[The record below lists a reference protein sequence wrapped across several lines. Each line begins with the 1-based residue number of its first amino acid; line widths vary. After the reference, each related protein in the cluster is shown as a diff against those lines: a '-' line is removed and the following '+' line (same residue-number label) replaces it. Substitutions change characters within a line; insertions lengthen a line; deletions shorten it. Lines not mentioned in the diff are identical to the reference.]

1 MTTFELLGYVVTF
14 TIVLC
19 LIVSLVV
26 SIKMLIERNKFV
38 KDYKERKEKQH
49 EIKL

>member
-1 MTTFELLGYVVTF
+1 MTAFELLAYVVTF

-19 LIVSLVV
+19 LVMSLVV
-26 SIKMLIERNKFV
+26 SIMMLTERNKFV

-49 EIKL
+49 EIEL